1 MAKLLNWRIVM
12 GLVLIV
18 LSALVYF
25 IHFLIFRDPHHIFM
39 YLVGDIAFVF
49 IEVLLVTMII
59 DQLLHAREKLTLLF
73 KLNMIIGL
81 FFTEAGRELIA
92 RLSTFYPDVEK
103 IRNDLIVTERWSRE
117 DFTNLEKRLETIDY
131 RMDSRRGDL
140 EGLRAFLGEKRDF
153 LLRLLENPNLLEH
166 EEFTDLLWGIV
177 HLAEELSFRKDLAVL
192 PKTDHA
198 HLSVDMRRA
207 FTRLVRGWIRYMAHL
222 KKDYPYLFHLAV
234 RTNPFDPKA
243 TPEVKE

>member
-1 MAKLLNWRIVM
+1 MVKIDNWRIAIGVT
-12 GLVLIV
+12 LVV
-18 LSALVYF
+18 LSAVVY
-25 IHFLIFRDPHHIFM
+25 ILHYLIFRDAHHIFIF
-39 YLVGDIAFVF
+39 LVEDIAFVF

-59 DQLLHAREKLTLLF
+59 DQLLHAREKQTLLF

-103 IRNDLIVTERWSRE
+103 IRSDLIMTDRWSRE
-117 DFTNLEKRLETIDY
+117 DFVNLEKRLETIDY
-131 RMDSRRGDL
+131 RMDSQRGDL
-140 EGLRAFLGEKRDF
+140 EGLRSFLGEKRDF

-177 HLAEELSFRKDLAVL
+177 HLSEELTFRKDLAAL

-207 FTRLVRGWIRYMAHL
+207 FTRIVRGWIRYMAHL

-234 RTNPFDPKA
+234 RMNPFDPKA
-243 TPEVKE
+243 APEVKE

>member
-1 MAKLLNWRIVM
+1 MVKIDRWRVTIGVT
-12 GLVLIV
+12 LVV
-18 LSALVYF
+18 LSAVVY
-25 IHFLIFRDPHHIFM
+25 ILHYLIFRDAHHIFVF
-39 YLVGDIAFVF
+39 LVEDIAFVF

-59 DQLLHAREKLTLLF
+59 DQLLHAREKQTLLF

-103 IRNDLIVTERWSRE
+103 IRSDLIMTDRWSRE
-117 DFTNLEKRLETIDY
+117 DFVNLEKRLETIDY
-131 RMDSRRGDL
+131 RMDSQRGDL
-140 EGLRAFLGEKRDF
+140 EGLRSFLGEKRDF

-177 HLAEELSFRKDLAVL
+177 HLSEELTFRKDLAAL

-207 FTRLVRGWIRYMAHL
+207 FTRIVRGWIRYMAHL

>member
-12 GLVLIV
+12 GLVFIV

-177 HLAEELSFRKDLAVL
+177 HLAEELSFRKDLAAL

-243 TPEVKE
+243 TPEARD

>member
-12 GLVLIV
+12 GFVLIV
-18 LSALVYF
+18 LSALVYC
-25 IHFLIFRDPHHIFM
+25 IHYLIFRDPHHIFM

-59 DQLLHAREKLTLLF
+59 DQLLHAREKQTLLF

-103 IRNDLIVTERWSRE
+103 IRGDLLMTERWSRE
-117 DFTNLEKRLETIDY
+117 DFAALERRLETIDY
-131 RMDSRRGDL
+131 KMDSQRGDL
-140 EGLRAFLGEKRDF
+140 EGLRSFLGEKRDF

-166 EEFTDLLWGIV
+166 EEFTDLLWGII
-177 HLAEELSFRKDLAVL
+177 HLAEELSFRKNLAAL

>member
-1 MAKLLNWRIVM
+1 MAKLLNWRIVVGL
-12 GLVLIV
+12 GLVS
-18 LSALVYF
+18 LSTLVYI
-25 IHFLIFRDPHHIFM
+25 IHYLIFRDAHHIFVF
-39 YLVGDIAFVF
+39 LVEDIAFVF

-59 DQLLHAREKLTLLF
+59 DQLLHAREKQSLLF

-81 FFTEAGRELIA
+81 FFTETGRELIS

-103 IRNDLIVTERWSRE
+103 IRGDLLMTERWSKE
-117 DFTNLEKRLETIDY
+117 DFAALEKRLETIDY
-131 RMDSRRGDL
+131 KMDSRRGDL
-140 EGLRAFLGEKRDF
+140 EGLRTFLGAKRDF

-177 HLAEELSFRKDLAVL
+177 HLSEELTFRKDLAAL

-234 RTNPFDPKA
+234 RTNPFDPTA
-243 TPEVKE
+243 TPEVLN

>member
-12 GLVLIV
+12 GFVLIV
-18 LSALVYF
+18 LSALVYC
-25 IHFLIFRDPHHIFM
+25 IHYLIFRDPHHIFM

-59 DQLLHAREKLTLLF
+59 DQLLHAREKQTLLF

-103 IRNDLIVTERWSRE
+103 IRGDLLMTERWSRE
-117 DFTNLEKRLETIDY
+117 DFAALERRLETIDY
-131 RMDSRRGDL
+131 KMDSQRGDL
-140 EGLRAFLGEKRDF
+140 EGLRSFLGEKRDF

-166 EEFTDLLWGIV
+166 EEFTDLLWGII
-177 HLAEELSFRKDLAVL
+177 HLAEELSFRKDLAAL

>member
-1 MAKLLNWRIVM
+1 MVRIDNWRIVI
-12 GLVLIV
+12 GLVLV
-18 LSALVYF
+18 FLSALLYF
-25 IHFLIFRDPHHIFM
+25 IHFLVFRDAHHIFI

-59 DQLLHAREKLTLLF
+59 DQLLHAREKKTLLF

-81 FFTEAGRELIA
+81 FFTEAGRELIS

-103 IRNDLIVTERWSRE
+103 IRADLIMTERWSKE
-117 DFTNLEKRLETIDY
+117 DFAALEKRLETLDY
-131 RMDSRRGDL
+131 RMESQRGDL
-140 EGLRAFLGEKRDF
+140 EGLRALLGEKRDF

-166 EEFTDLLWGIV
+166 EEFADLLWGIV
-177 HLAEELSFRKDLAVL
+177 HLAEELMFRKDLATL
-192 PKTDHA
+192 PKTDYA

>member
-1 MAKLLNWRIVM
+1 MAKLLNWRVVVGL
-12 GLVLIV
+12 GLVS
-18 LSALVYF
+18 LSALVYV
-25 IHFLIFRDPHHIFM
+25 IHYLIFRDAHHIFVF
-39 YLVGDIAFVF
+39 LVEDIAFVF

-59 DQLLHAREKLTLLF
+59 DQLLHAREKQSLLF

-103 IRNDLIVTERWSRE
+103 IRSDLIMTDRWSRE

-131 RMDSRRGDL
+131 RMDSQRGDL
-140 EGLRAFLGEKRDF
+140 VGLRGFLVEKRDF
-153 LLRLLENPNLLEH
+153 FLRLLENPNLLEH

-177 HLAEELSFRKDLAVL
+177 HLTEELMFRKDLAAL
-192 PKTDHA
+192 PKTDYS

-243 TPEVKE
+243 TPEVRE

>member
-1 MAKLLNWRIVM
+1 MAKLLNWRIVV
-12 GLVLIV
+12 GLVLIF

-25 IHFLIFRDPHHIFM
+25 IHYLIFRDAHHIFM

-59 DQLLHAREKLTLLF
+59 DQLLHAREKRSLLF

-103 IRNDLIVTERWSRE
+103 IRNDLIMTDRWSRE
-117 DFTNLEKRLETIDY
+117 DFTNLEQRLETIDY
-131 RMDSRRGDL
+131 RMDSQRGDL
-140 EGLRAFLGEKRDF
+140 EGLRSFLVEKRDF
-153 LLRLLENPNLLEH
+153 FLRLLENPNLLEH

-177 HLAEELSFRKDLAVL
+177 HLAEELMFRKDLAAL
-192 PKTDHA
+192 PKTDYS

-243 TPEVKE
+243 APEVRE

>member
-12 GLVLIV
+12 GFVLIV

-25 IHFLIFRDPHHIFM
+25 IHYLIFRDPHHIFM

-59 DQLLHAREKLTLLF
+59 DQLLHAREKQTLLF

-103 IRNDLIVTERWSRE
+103 IRGDLLMTDRWSRE
-117 DFTNLEKRLETIDY
+117 DFVNLEKRLETIDY
-131 RMDSRRGDL
+131 RMDSQRGDL
-140 EGLRAFLGEKRDF
+140 EGLRSFLGEKRDF

-177 HLAEELSFRKDLAVL
+177 HLSEELTFRKDLAAL

-207 FTRLVRGWIRYMAHL
+207 FTRIVRGWIRYMAHL

>member
-1 MAKLLNWRIVM
+1 MAKLLNWRIVV
-12 GLVLIV
+12 GLVLV
-18 LSALVYF
+18 FLSALVYF
-25 IHFLIFRDPHHIFM
+25 IHYLIFRDAHHIFM

-59 DQLLHAREKLTLLF
+59 DQLLHAREKRSLLF

-103 IRNDLIVTERWSRE
+103 IRSDLIMTDRWSRE
-117 DFTNLEKRLETIDY
+117 DFFNLEKRLETIDY
-131 RMDSRRGDL
+131 RMDSQRGDL
-140 EGLRAFLGEKRDF
+140 EGLRNFLSEKRDF
-153 LLRLLENPNLLEH
+153 FLRLLENPNLLEH

-177 HLAEELSFRKDLAVL
+177 HLAEELMFRKDLAAL
-192 PKTDHA
+192 PKTDYS

-243 TPEVKE
+243 TPEVME

>member
-18 LSALVYF
+18 LSALVSF

-59 DQLLHAREKLTLLF
+59 DQLLHAREKQSLLF
-73 KLNMIIGL
+73 KLNLIIGL

-131 RMDSRRGDL
+131 RMDSQRGDL
-140 EGLRAFLGEKRDF
+140 EGLRAFLG
-153 LLRLLENPNLLEH
+153 
-166 EEFTDLLWGIV
+166 
-177 HLAEELSFRKDLAVL
+177 
-192 PKTDHA
+192 
-198 HLSVDMRRA
+198 
-207 FTRLVRGWIRYMAHL
+207 
-222 KKDYPYLFHLAV
+222 
-234 RTNPFDPKA
+234 
-243 TPEVKE
+243 

>member
-12 GLVLIV
+12 GFVLIV

-25 IHFLIFRDPHHIFM
+25 IHYLIFRDPHHIFM

-59 DQLLHAREKLTLLF
+59 DQLLHAREKQTLLF

-103 IRNDLIVTERWSRE
+103 IRGDLIMTDRWSRE
-117 DFTNLEKRLETIDY
+117 DFVNLEKRLDTIDY
-131 RMDSRRGDL
+131 RMDSQRGDL
-140 EGLRAFLGEKRDF
+140 EGLRSFLGEKRDF

-177 HLAEELSFRKDLAVL
+177 HLSEELTFRKDLAAL

-207 FTRLVRGWIRYMAHL
+207 FTRIVRGWIRYMAHL

>member
-1 MAKLLNWRIVM
+1 MAKLLNWRIVVGL
-12 GLVLIV
+12 GLVS
-18 LSALVYF
+18 LSALVYI
-25 IHFLIFRDPHHIFM
+25 IHYLIFRDAHHIFVF
-39 YLVGDIAFVF
+39 LVEDIAFVF

-59 DQLLHAREKLTLLF
+59 DQLLHAREKQSLLF

-103 IRNDLIVTERWSRE
+103 IRGDLIMTDRWSRE
-117 DFTNLEKRLETIDY
+117 DFVNLEKRLETIDY
-131 RMDSRRGDL
+131 KMDSQRGDL
-140 EGLRAFLGEKRDF
+140 EGLRQFLGAKRDF

-177 HLAEELSFRKDLAVL
+177 HLSEELTFRKDLAAL

-207 FTRLVRGWIRYMAHL
+207 FTRIVRGWIRYMAHL

>member
-177 HLAEELSFRKDLAVL
+177 HLAEELSFRKDLAAL

-207 FTRLVRGWIRYMAHL
+207 FTRRVRGCIRYMAHL

>member
-12 GLVLIV
+12 GFVLIV
-18 LSALVYF
+18 LSALVYC
-25 IHFLIFRDPHHIFM
+25 IHYLIFRDPHHIFM

-59 DQLLHAREKLTLLF
+59 DQLLHAREKQTLLF

-103 IRNDLIVTERWSRE
+103 IRNDLIVTDRWSRE
-117 DFTNLEKRLETIDY
+117 DFTNLEQRLETIDY
-131 RMDSRRGDL
+131 RMDSQRGDL
-140 EGLRAFLGEKRDF
+140 EGLRSFLVEKRDF

-177 HLAEELSFRKDLAVL
+177 HLAEELMFRKDLAAL
-192 PKTDHA
+192 PKTDYS

-207 FTRLVRGWIRYMAHL
+207 FTRLVRG
-222 KKDYPYLFHLAV
+222 
-234 RTNPFDPKA
+234 
-243 TPEVKE
+243 

>member
-1 MAKLLNWRIVM
+1 MAKLLNWRIVV
-12 GLVLIV
+12 GLVLIF

-25 IHFLIFRDPHHIFM
+25 IHYLIFRDAHHIFM

-59 DQLLHAREKLTLLF
+59 DQLLHAREKRSLLF

-103 IRNDLIVTERWSRE
+103 IRSDLIMTDRWSRE
-117 DFTNLEKRLETIDY
+117 DFFNLEKRLETIDY
-131 RMDSRRGDL
+131 RMDSQRGDL
-140 EGLRAFLGEKRDF
+140 EGLRNFLGEKRDF
-153 LLRLLENPNLLEH
+153 FLRLLENPNLLEH

-177 HLAEELSFRKDLAVL
+177 HLAEELMFRKDLAAL
-192 PKTDHA
+192 PKTDYS

-243 TPEVKE
+243 TPEVME

>member
-1 MAKLLNWRIVM
+1 MARLLNWRIVM
-12 GLVLIV
+12 GFVLIV

-25 IHFLIFRDPHHIFM
+25 IHYLIFRDPHHIFM

-59 DQLLHAREKLTLLF
+59 DQLLHAREKQTLLF

-81 FFTEAGRELIA
+81 FFTEAGRALIA

-103 IRNDLIVTERWSRE
+103 IRGDLLMTERWSKE
-117 DFTNLEKRLETIDY
+117 DFAALERRLETIDY
-131 RMDSRRGDL
+131 KMDSQRGDL
-140 EGLRAFLGEKRDF
+140 EGLRALLGEKRDF

-166 EEFTDLLWGIV
+166 EEFTDLLWGII
-177 HLAEELSFRKDLAVL
+177 HLAEELMFRKDLAAL
-192 PKTDHA
+192 PKTDHS

>member
-1 MAKLLNWRIVM
+1 MAKLLNWRIVVGL
-12 GLVLIV
+12 GLVS
-18 LSALVYF
+18 LSAVVYI
-25 IHFLIFRDPHHIFM
+25 IHYLIFRDAHHIFVF
-39 YLVGDIAFVF
+39 LVEDIAFVF

-59 DQLLHAREKLTLLF
+59 DQLLHAREKQTLLF

-103 IRNDLIVTERWSRE
+103 IRGDLLMTDRWSRE
-117 DFTNLEKRLETIDY
+117 DFAALERRLETIDY
-131 RMDSRRGDL
+131 KMDSQRGDL
-140 EGLRAFLGEKRDF
+140 EGLRSFLGEKRDF

-177 HLAEELSFRKDLAVL
+177 HLSEELMFRKDLAAL

-222 KKDYPYLFHLAV
+222 KKNYPYLFHLAV

-243 TPEVKE
+243 APEVKE

>member
-1 MAKLLNWRIVM
+1 MAKLLNWRIVV
-12 GLVLIV
+12 GLVLIF

-25 IHFLIFRDPHHIFM
+25 IYYLIFRDAHHIFM

-59 DQLLHAREKLTLLF
+59 DQLLHAREKQSLLF

-103 IRNDLIVTERWSRE
+103 IRNDLIMTDRWSRE

-131 RMDSRRGDL
+131 RMDSQRGDL
-140 EGLRAFLGEKRDF
+140 EGLRSFLVEKRDF
-153 LLRLLENPNLLEH
+153 FLRLLENPNLLEH

-177 HLAEELSFRKDLAVL
+177 HLTEELMFRKDLAAL
-192 PKTDHA
+192 PKTDYS

-243 TPEVKE
+243 VPEVME

>member
-92 RLSTFYPDVEK
+92 RLST
-103 IRNDLIVTERWSRE
+103 LS
-117 DFTNLEKRLETIDY
+117 
-131 RMDSRRGDL
+131 DSMPW
-140 EGLRAFLGEKRDF
+140 RAG
-153 LLRLLENPNLLEH
+153 
-166 EEFTDLLWGIV
+166 
-177 HLAEELSFRKDLAVL
+177 
-192 PKTDHA
+192 
-198 HLSVDMRRA
+198 
-207 FTRLVRGWIRYMAHL
+207 
-222 KKDYPYLFHLAV
+222 
-234 RTNPFDPKA
+234 
-243 TPEVKE
+243 

>member
-1 MAKLLNWRIVM
+1 MARLLNWRIIV
-12 GLVLIV
+12 GLVLIF

-25 IHFLIFRDPHHIFM
+25 IHYLIFRDAHHIFM

-59 DQLLHAREKLTLLF
+59 DQLLHAREKQSLLF

-103 IRNDLIVTERWSRE
+103 IRSDLIMTDRWSRE

-131 RMDSRRGDL
+131 RMDSQRGDL
-140 EGLRAFLGEKRDF
+140 EGLRGFLVEKRDF
-153 LLRLLENPNLLEH
+153 FLRLLENPNLLEH

-177 HLAEELSFRKDLAVL
+177 HLTEELMFRKDLAAL
-192 PKTDHA
+192 PKTDYS

-243 TPEVKE
+243 VPEVME

>member
-1 MAKLLNWRIVM
+1 MAKLLNWRIVVGL
-12 GLVLIV
+12 GLVF

-25 IHFLIFRDPHHIFM
+25 IHYLIFRDPHHIFM

-59 DQLLHAREKLTLLF
+59 DQLLHAREKKTLLF

-103 IRNDLIVTERWSRE
+103 IRGDLLMTERWSRE

-131 RMDSRRGDL
+131 RMDSQRGDL
-140 EGLRAFLGEKRDF
+140 EGLRALLSEKRDF

-166 EEFTDLLWGIV
+166 EEFTDLLWGII
-177 HLAEELSFRKDLAVL
+177 HLAEELMFRKDLAAL

-243 TPEVKE
+243 TPEVQE